1 MWSMSRCLLQLYS
14 LVRVVSS
21 AKHLTDNT
29 WIFGQN
35 KYQDTGQESKIWNV
49 KSYMQLASFFSYQ
62 FLLSCLDDVSEECER
77 RNTGWELYL
86 RSAVTNSWIIPFK
99 DFRTVSISFIL
110 DLFYNPN
117 ENLYRILFYYQ
128 IRFEKWPSL
137 IKMPFCN

>member
-14 LVRVVSS
+14 LVRIVSS

-62 FLLSCLDDVSEECER
+62 FLLSCLDDVKEETRAE
-77 RNTGWELYL
+77 NSIYVQLSPIYELYL
-86 RSAVTNSWIIPFK
+86 
-99 DFRTVSISFIL
+99 L
-110 DLFYNPN
+110 
-117 ENLYRILFYYQ
+117 RILEPYLLVSFLIYFIIQMKIFIEFY
-128 IRFEKWPSL
+128 FT
-137 IKMPFCN
+137 IKLDSKNDLL